1 MTTSIDGESSTRKVE
16 YANLVLSVINE
27 DIGRVQ
33 LRVTAALGLATIF
46 ITQLPLEALR
56 RLPLFYRLVTVAGIV
71 LLALA
76 AVALFYYTHRLNRV
90 RIKIAS
96 RFVRA
101 PGPDVAKYWVD
112 DFGSETHEPY
122 IWLYNLGQWL
132 LAAGGLAF
140 AVVIAKLLLP

>member
-1 MTTSIDGESSTRKVE
+1 MVFVWRRVSSEFAGMPLRRGLRGPCDTGSEGRMTTSIDGESSTRKVE

-46 ITQLPLEALR
+46 ITQLPLEALQ
-56 RLPLFYRLVTVAGIV
+56 RLPLVYRLVTVAGIV

-96 RFVRA
+96 
-101 PGPDVAKYWVD
+101 
-112 DFGSETHEPY
+112 
-122 IWLYNLGQWL
+122 
-132 LAAGGLAF
+132 
-140 AVVIAKLLLP
+140 